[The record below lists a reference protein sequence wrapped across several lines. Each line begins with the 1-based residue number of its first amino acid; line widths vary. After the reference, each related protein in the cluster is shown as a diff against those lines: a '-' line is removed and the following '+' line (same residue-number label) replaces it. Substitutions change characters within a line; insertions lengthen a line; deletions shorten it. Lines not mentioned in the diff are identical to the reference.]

1 MSRLFSP
8 AFNQQFFD
16 ENGKPLAA
24 GKLYTY
30 VAGSSTPVA
39 TYKAITGSAMNTNPI
54 ILDAAGYADFV
65 LEVGASYKFVLK
77 DKNDAFK
84 KEWDNVT
91 AADISSLIEG
101 LITDIEGKAD
111 RANPSTNGNLA
122 ALDAYG
128 NVKDSHHKATDFAT
142 AAQGA
147 KADTAYQMPDGGIP
161 SSDMTTEVQESL
173 EKADTAYQMPDGGIP
188 SSDMTSSVRSA
199 LDKANTAYQKPVTGI
214 PSTDMSNAV
223 QTSLNKADTAYQKP
237 VNGIPSSDMTSSVQ
251 TALDKA
257 NTAYQKPA
265 SGIPSTDM
273 ASAVQTS
280 LSKADSAYQMPSG
293 GIPSTDM
300 TTQVQNALSLAL
312 SSIQGHEVDTYD
324 NNPKSRHVL
333 LFTANVASAAYA
345 SCIVKFVNIAGNGN
359 NGSSVSI
366 LVSLVARGT
375 SDINIDARVISN
387 NNWNFGSNFPAVMYY
402 LDTVG
407 NTVEVRIALM
417 EYDSDFDDFLAT
429 EMNYL
434 RTNVI
439 PLPKASNVTWNL
451 TAHSSGGRTGQVN
464 VVAGLTGVYGTL
476 PRVDVNLT
484 SGTNNIY
491 LDRNA
496 LYRLKCAA
504 GSSIINLLSHNAT
517 PLHCPIQI
525 LKNNQCEVLTLNW
538 YNDAGYGESAQVSF
552 DSSVTKGYQG
562 DIAYF
567 DVDIWKDGANV
578 IRRWMD

>member
-16 ENGKPLAA
+16 ENGKPVAA

-39 TYKAITGSAMNTNPI
+39 TYKAITGGAMNTNPI

-77 DKNDAFK
+77 DKNDFLIK
-84 KEWDNVT
+84 TWDNVT
-91 AADISSLIEG
+91 AADISSILEQ
-101 LITDIEGKAD
+101 LVLDIKDKAD
-111 RANPSTNGNLA
+111 KANPSTNGNLA
-122 ALDAYG
+122 ELDAYG

-161 SSDMTTEVQESL
+161 KSDLASSVQTSL
-173 EKADTAYQMPDGGIP
+173 DKADTAYQKSVSGIP
-188 SSDMTSSVRSA
+188 KNDLVS
-199 LDKANTAYQKPVTGI
+199 G
-214 PSTDMSNAV
+214 V

-237 VNGIPSSDMTSSVQ
+237 SGGIPATDMTTAVQNALNLAVTAYQKPSNGIPSS
-251 TALDKA
+251 
-257 NTAYQKPA
+257 
-265 SGIPSTDM
+265 
-273 ASAVQTS
+273 
-280 LSKADSAYQMPSG
+280 
-293 GIPSTDM
+293 DM
-300 TTQVQNALSLAL
+300 TTQVQNALNLAL
-312 SSIQGHEVDTYD
+312 SSMQGYEVDTYD
-324 NNPKSRHVL
+324 NTPKSRHVL

-345 SCIVKFVNIAGNGN
+345 SCVVKFVNIYGNGN
-359 NGSSVSI
+359 TASSVSV
-366 LVSLVARGT
+366 LVTLAARGT
-375 SDINIDARVISN
+375 SAINVDARVISN
-387 NNWNFGSNFPAVMYY
+387 NNWDFGSNLPGVMYY
-402 LDTVG
+402 VDNVN
-407 NTVEVRIALM
+407 NTIEVRIALM
-417 EYDSDFDDFLAT
+417 EYDADLDSFLAT
-429 EMNYL
+429 QMNYL
-434 RTNVI
+434 RTSVI
-439 PLPKASNVTWNL
+439 PLPKAENVTWNL
-451 TAHSSGGRTGQVN
+451 TAHVNGGRSGQIN
-464 VVAGLTGVYGTL
+464 VVAGVTGVYGTL

-525 LKNNQCEVLTLNW
+525 LKNNQCEVLTLYW

-552 DSSVTKGYQG
+552 DSGVPKGYQG
-562 DIAYF
+562 DTAYF
-567 DVDIWKDGANV
+567 DVNIWKDGANV
-578 IRRWMD
+578 VRRWLE

>member
-77 DKNDAFK
+77 DKNDSLIK
-84 KEWDNVT
+84 TWDNVT
-91 AADISSLIEG
+91 AADVSSIIEG
-101 LITDIEGKAD
+101 LTTDIEGKAD

-122 ALDAYG
+122 ALDAFG
-128 NVKDSHHKATDFAT
+128 NVKDSNHKPTDFAT
-142 AAQGA
+142 AAQG
-147 KADTAYQMPDGGIP
+147 
-161 SSDMTTEVQESL
+161 

-188 SSDMTSSVRSA
+188 KSDLASGVQTS
-199 LDKANTAYQKPVTGI
+199 LDKADTAYQKPVSGI
-214 PSTDMSNAV
+214 PKNDLASAV

-237 VNGIPSSDMTSSVQ
+237 SGGIPATDMTTAVQNALNLAVTAYQKPSNGIPSS
-251 TALDKA
+251 
-257 NTAYQKPA
+257 
-265 SGIPSTDM
+265 
-273 ASAVQTS
+273 
-280 LSKADSAYQMPSG
+280 
-293 GIPSTDM
+293 DM
-300 TTQVQNALSLAL
+300 TTQVQNALNLAL
-312 SSIQGHEVDTYD
+312 SSIQGYEVDTYD
-324 NNPKSRHVL
+324 NNPRSRHVL
-333 LFTANVASAAYA
+333 LFTANVSSAAYA
-345 SCIVKFVNIAGNGN
+345 SCIVKFVNIYGNGN
-359 NGSSVSI
+359 SGSSVSI
-366 LVSLVARGT
+366 LVTLVARGT
-375 SDINIDARVISN
+375 TDINVDARVISN
-387 NNWNFGSNFPAVMYY
+387 NNWDFGSNLPGLMYY
-402 LDTVG
+402 VDSVG
-407 NTVEVRIALM
+407 KTIEVRIALM
-417 EYDSDFDDFLAT
+417 EYDSDLNSFLAT

-451 TAHSSGGRTGQVN
+451 TAHVNGGRSGQIN
-464 VVAGLTGVYGTL
+464 VVAGVTGVYGTL

-484 SGTNNIY
+484 SGTNNVY

-552 DSSVTKGYQG
+552 DSGVPKGYQG
-562 DIAYF
+562 DTAYF
-567 DVDIWKDGANV
+567 DVNIWKDGANV

>member
-39 TYKAITGSAMNTNPI
+39 TYKSITGSERNTNPI

-77 DKNDAFK
+77 DKNDFLQK
-84 KEWDNVT
+84 QWDNVT
-91 AADISSLIEG
+91 AADISSIIEG
-101 LITDIEGKAD
+101 LATDIEGKAD
-111 RANPSTNGNLA
+111 KANPSTNGNLA
-122 ALDAYG
+122 ALDAFG
-128 NVKDSHHKATDFAT
+128 NVKDSNHKATDFAT
-142 AAQGA
+142 AAQGELA
-147 KADTAYQMPDGGIP
+147 ETAYQMPDGGIP
-161 SSDMTTEVQESL
+161 KSDLASSVQTSL
-173 EKADTAYQMPDGGIP
+173 DKADTAYQKPVSGIP
-188 SSDMTSSVRSA
+188 SS
-199 LDKANTAYQKPVTGI
+199 
-214 PSTDMSNAV
+214 DMSNAV
-223 QTSLNKADTAYQKP
+223 QTSLN
-237 VNGIPSSDMTSSVQ
+237 
-251 TALDKA
+251 KA

-265 SGIPSTDM
+265 SGIPSTDL

-280 LSKADSAYQMPSG
+280 LAKADSAYQKPSG
-293 GIPSTDM
+293 GIPSSDM

-312 SSIQGHEVDTYD
+312 SSMQGYEVDTYD

-345 SCIVKFVNIAGNGN
+345 SCVVKFVNIYGNGN
-359 NGSSVSI
+359 TASSVSV
-366 LVSLVARGT
+366 LVTLAARGT
-375 SDINIDARVISN
+375 SAINVDARVISN
-387 NNWNFGSNFPAVMYY
+387 NNWDFGSNLPSVMYY
-402 LDTVG
+402 VDNVN
-407 NTVEVRIALM
+407 NTIEVRIALM
-417 EYDSDFDDFLAT
+417 EYDADLDSFLAT
-429 EMNYL
+429 QMNYL
-434 RTNVI
+434 RTSVI
-439 PLPKASNVTWNL
+439 PLPKSENVTWNL
-451 TAHSSGGRTGQVN
+451 TAHTNGGRTGQIN
-464 VVAGLTGVYGTL
+464 VVAGVTGVYGTL

-496 LYRLKCAA
+496 LYRIKCAA

-525 LKNNQCEVLTLNW
+525 LKNNQCEVLTLYW
-538 YNDAGYGESAQVSF
+538 YNDAGYGESAQLSF
-552 DSSVTKGYQG
+552 DSGVPKGYQG
-562 DIAYF
+562 DTAYF
-567 DVDIWKDGANV
+567 DVNIWKDGANV

>member
-77 DKNDAFK
+77 DKNDFLIK
-84 KEWDNVT
+84 TWDNVT
-91 AADISSLIEG
+91 AADISSILEQ
-101 LITDIEGKAD
+101 LVLDIKDKAD
-111 RANPSTNGNLA
+111 KANPSTNGNLA
-122 ALDAYG
+122 ALDAFG
-128 NVKDSHHKATDFAT
+128 NVKDSNHKASDFAT

-161 SSDMTTEVQESL
+161 SS
-173 EKADTAYQMPDGGIP
+173 
-188 SSDMTSSVRSA
+188 
-199 LDKANTAYQKPVTGI
+199 
-214 PSTDMSNAV
+214 DMSNAV

-237 VNGIPSSDMTSSVQ
+237 VNGIPSSDMTSGVQ
-251 TALDKA
+251 TALNKA
-257 NTAYQKPA
+257 ETAYQKPA
-265 SGIPSTDM
+265 SGIPSTDL
-273 ASAVQTS
+273 ASGVQTS
-280 LSKADSAYQMPSG
+280 LAKADSAYQKPSG
-293 GIPSTDM
+293 GIPATDM
-300 TTQVQNALSLAL
+300 TTQVQNALNLAL
-312 SSIQGHEVDTYD
+312 SSMQGHEVDTYD

-345 SCIVKFVNIAGNGN
+345 SCVVKFVNIAGNGN

-366 LVSLVARGT
+366 LVTLVARGT
-375 SDINIDARVISN
+375 TDINVDARVISN
-387 NNWNFGSNFPAVMYY
+387 NNWNFNSNFPAVMYY
-402 LDTVG
+402 VDNVN
-407 NTVEVRIALM
+407 NTIEVRIALM
-417 EYDSDFDDFLAT
+417 EYDADVDSFLAT
-429 EMNYL
+429 QMNYL
-434 RTNVI
+434 RTHVI
-439 PLPKASNVTWNL
+439 PLPSASNVTWNL
-451 TAHSSGGRTGQVN
+451 TAHSSGGRTGQIN
-464 VVAGLTGVYGTL
+464 VVAGVTGVYGTL

-496 LYRLKCAA
+496 LYRLKCAS

-525 LKNNQCEVLTLNW
+525 LKNNQCEVLTLYW

-552 DSSVTKGYQG
+552 DSGVPKGYQG
-562 DIAYF
+562 DTAYF
-567 DVDIWKDGANV
+567 DVNIWKDGANV